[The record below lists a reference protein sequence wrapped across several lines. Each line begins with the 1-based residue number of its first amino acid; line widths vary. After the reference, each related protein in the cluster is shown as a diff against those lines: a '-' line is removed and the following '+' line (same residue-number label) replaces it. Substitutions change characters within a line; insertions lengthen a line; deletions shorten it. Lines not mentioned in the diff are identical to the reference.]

1 MEVMLVAAL
10 AAAVRPTKDHIIPQ
24 DFNYS
29 IRVKIASGNVN
40 WQFDLLDSTLWQEM
54 LIHNTG

>member
-1 MEVMLVAAL
+1 MIFVAAL
-10 AAAVRPTKDHIIPQ
+10 AATVRPTKDHVITQ
-24 DFNYS
+24 AFTYS